1 MDSIIHPP
9 SSHRDSDGIL
19 VEDVDALPDEH
30 RDLPS
35 AHATSVRDASAPND
49 LLGRLMSRH
58 ELQAL
63 KRPRSDWGRARH
75 PHSGACAPLPVR
87 PCLTRALGRQE
98 SFSLGLRKY
107 MAAEFAMNDAFDAH
121 HASVAPLNAGRPAA
135 ERQTTFNMEEAN
147 MEDIVDQQFLVPADA
162 VPAAAAAEMGNEEG
176 EERQEAGGGQARRK
190 QGQPQEP
197 EAEKEI
203 WRAGEVD
210 EATTEEA
217 KAAEAQAET
226 AQSDSADGPLLGGA
240 AARLDVAGTP

>member
-1 MDSIIHPP
+1 
-9 SSHRDSDGIL
+9 
-19 VEDVDALPDEH
+19 
-30 RDLPS
+30 
-35 AHATSVRDASAPND
+35 
-49 LLGRLMSRH
+49 
-58 ELQAL
+58 
-63 KRPRSDWGRARH
+63 
-75 PHSGACAPLPVR
+75 
-87 PCLTRALGRQE
+87 
-98 SFSLGLRKY
+98 

-147 MEDIVDQQFLVPADA
+147 MEDIVDQQFPVPADA
-162 VPAAAAAEMGNEEG
+162 VPAATAAEMGNEEG

-217 KAAEAQAET
+217 EAAEAQAET